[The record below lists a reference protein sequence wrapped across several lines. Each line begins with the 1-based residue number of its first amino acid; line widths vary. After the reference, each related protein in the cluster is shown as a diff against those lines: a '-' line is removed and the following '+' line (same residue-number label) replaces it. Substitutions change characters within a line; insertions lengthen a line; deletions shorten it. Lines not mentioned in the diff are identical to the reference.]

1 MFIDTALQTSRRPQK
16 LDDIQTRDIIYIQDD
31 VASPDDGPKEPMS
44 TEVLLEE
51 ELNVDLLEEIEETV
65 GNEVRIQINK
75 VFGLDI

>member
-1 MFIDTALQTSRRPQK
+1 
-16 LDDIQTRDIIYIQDD
+16 
-31 VASPDDGPKEPMS
+31 MS